1 MIKANI
7 HTATRII
14 DIPCADDRNQAISA
28 LQNAVSQL
36 TEEDGRCRFVVLDND
51 HNKEIYS
58 WEYQPTF
65 RKDLEMKKEKKAA
78 KVSVTVEEKESNY
91 EWAVVYYILK
101 NGKELD
107 YDNFYRDEFDC
118 AKAFDDKKSAH
129 EFMKERGYGQHEYS
143 LVYEYCVWPKDKDTV
158 CSFGLGLTEKEAR
171 KDLNDGL
178 KYYDLKL
185 LANKKIKEL

>member
-1 MIKANI
+1 MIRANI
-7 HTATRII
+7 HTAVRVINV
-14 DIPCADDRNQAISA
+14 PCTNDRKQAISA
-28 LQNAVSQL
+28 LQEAVSQL
-36 TEEDGRCRFVVLDND
+36 TPEDGRCRFVVSDSD
-51 HNKEIYS
+51 HNQEIYS

-65 RKDLEMKKEKKAA
+65 RKDLEMKKEKEAT
-78 KVSVTVEEKESNY
+78 KVSKTAEEEESNY
-91 EWAVVYYILK
+91 EWALVYYILK

-118 AKAFDDKKSAH
+118 AKDFDDEKSAH
-129 EFMKERGYGQHEYS
+129 KFMKERGYGPHEYS

-178 KYYDLKL
+178 KSYNLKL
-185 LANKKIKEL
+185 LANREIKEL